1 MAPKFV
7 REGQCAAHVLINDE
21 DDKVHKSYP
30 PPKSEHR
37 LKGVAQFSNLVH
49 CKNNKNISNSYI
61 FSVFFFNIFKKK
73 LKYAV
78 FLLKKVQLIL

>member
-30 PPKSEHR
+30 LEREHR
-37 LKGVAQFSNLVH
+37 SKGVAQFSNLVH
-49 CKNNKNISNSYI
+49 CKNNKTLTTFCLGN
-61 FSVFFFNIFKKK
+61 FFP
-73 LKYAV
+73 
-78 FLLKKVQLIL
+78 LILTFFVN